1 MLGAHTLKTWSSTQ
15 SSVALSSGE
24 AEFNGVIRAAGMGL
38 GYQSLLEDLG
48 LRVPLRVWTDSSA
61 AVGICSRQGLGKLRH
76 LDTHMLWVQQAVRSR
91 RIDLRKIAGEEN
103 PADLFTKH
111 LVSRDK
117 VAQLVC
123 LIGCKFLEGRAASA
137 PMTRR
142 GESGRRTIADADA
155 NLLAGDRARM
165 PHLEFQGNQ
174 AAMDAEFPSLSVPSD
189 IGDNHEDQW
198 DTWDKVLIRGKE
210 IAEEIGH
217 RMAVEG
223 RRRIE
228 DNNGGTDNG
237 GTRNGGQRCSQH
249 PFPFAALC
257 GRE

>member
-48 LRVPLRVWTDSSA
+48 LKVPLRVWTDSSA

-117 VAQLVC
+117 VAQLVG
-123 LIGCKFLEGRAASA
+123 LIGCRYLDGRAASA
-137 PMTRR
+137 PLTRR
-142 GESGRRTIADADA
+142 AETGRTTIADADA
-155 NLLAGDRARM
+155 NNLIEGRARM
-165 PHLEFQGNQ
+165 PHLEFQGDS
-174 AAMDAEFPSLSVPSD
+174 AALDAAFPSLSVPSD
-189 IGDNHEDQW
+189 VGDDNEGLW
-198 DTWDKVLIRGKE
+198 DTWDKLLVRGRE
-210 IAEEIGH
+210 IAEEIRQ
-217 RMAVEG
+217 RMVSEG
-223 RRRIE
+223 RRRCE
-228 DNNGGTDNG
+228 HNRDAPSGAVSPSEPSPN
-237 GTRNGGQRCSQH
+237 
-249 PFPFAALC
+249 
-257 GRE
+257 